1 MDTEKY
7 RTGLKRLWAAILD
20 GIVFLPLLFIERM
33 IYKGTSNI
41 LILFAWAVFIAFVPL
56 FYSVFLHYKYGQTYG
71 KWVVGVKVLD
81 ISETKKLT
89 LSQSIYRDGF
99 YLLVA
104 LIGLLYY
111 GFLLSTMVDKENI
124 LNDYY
129 SFANTPFFWW
139 TVIELITMLAN
150 SKRRSLHDFI
160 AKSIVVRTENSS

>member
-1 MDTEKY
+1 MDTKKY
-7 RTGLKRLWAAILD
+7 RTGLKRLWGAILD
-20 GIVFLPLLFIERM
+20 GIIFLPLLLVERW
-33 IYKGTSNI
+33 IYKTTSNI
-41 LILFAWAVFIAFVPL
+41 SVLFTWAVFIAFVPL

-89 LSQSIYRDGF
+89 LCQSIYRDGF
-99 YLLVA
+99 YLMVV

-111 GFLLSTMVDKENI
+111 GFLLSTKVDKEII

-129 SFANTPFFWW
+129 SFANFSFFWW

-150 SKRRSLHDFI
+150 SKRRALHDLI
-160 AKSIVVRTENSS
+160 AKSIVIRAENSS